1 MTFRAPEWIGL
12 GLLLAGTISC
22 SKSKDSYLVV
32 HADVDCNV
40 PRVFQMVVTIS
51 NGTSSDQKF
60 FPEGTPAGEMG
71 FPSDFAFIV
80 PGYRSGWVG
89 VAVDALDQNLN
100 VIGQGSVDGQLN
112 VGARTDLKVQLSI
125 LPQVETTPPSID
137 GGTLVGVDGGPR
149 DATSNSGDG
158 GSVPFLQV
166 AVGGNHTCAIRVDS
180 TLWCWG
186 NNAFGQLRIQNTSN
200 RLSPAQVSGPGWSQV
215 SCGQSHSCSIRSDGS
230 LSCWGNN
237 ASGQLGNSA
246 VGASGQAEVA
256 GNAPW
261 ASVSAGS
268 YQTCGVQQDGTLWC
282 WGDDTNG
289 QLGIGSLDNQPSPVQ
304 VVETGFTH
312 VSASYLHTCA
322 TKGTGSMWCWGLNAN
337 EQTGDSNGTYHINPV
352 LLDGGDWVD
361 ISTGLYHSC
370 GLKGDNT
377 LWCWGGNPTGQLGNA
392 SIPAQALSLT
402 ATAVPVDGAWQNVSA
417 GQSHTCAIMLDGSL
431 WCWGDNSSGQLGTG
445 SSTAAGVPVLVQSS
459 VKAWSMVASGIS
471 HTCAIA
477 SDASLW
483 CWGDNTYGQLG
494 LGNTAA
500 HLSPTK
506 VVQ

>member
-1 MTFRAPEWIGL
+1 LLTGAHVPKGDGIGL

-186 NNAFGQLRIQNTSN
+186 NNAFGQLRIQN
-200 RLSPAQVSGPGWSQV
+200 RPAP
-215 SCGQSHSCSIRSDGS
+215 R
-230 LSCWGNN
+230 
-237 ASGQLGNSA
+237 
-246 VGASGQAEVA
+246 
-256 GNAPW
+256 
-261 ASVSAGS
+261 
-268 YQTCGVQQDGTLWC
+268 
-282 WGDDTNG
+282 
-289 QLGIGSLDNQPSPVQ
+289 IG
-304 VVETGFTH
+304 H
-312 VSASYLHTCA
+312 A
-322 TKGTGSMWCWGLNAN
+322 TR
-337 EQTGDSNGTYHINPV
+337 
-352 LLDGGDWVD
+352 
-361 ISTGLYHSC
+361 
-370 GLKGDNT
+370 
-377 LWCWGGNPTGQLGNA
+377 
-392 SIPAQALSLT
+392 PAT
-402 ATAVPVDGAWQNVSA
+402 RPRTV
-417 GQSHTCAIMLDGSL
+417 
-431 WCWGDNSSGQLGTG
+431 
-445 SSTAAGVPVLVQSS
+445 
-459 VKAWSMVASGIS
+459 
-471 HTCAIA
+471 
-477 SDASLW
+477 
-483 CWGDNTYGQLG
+483 
-494 LGNTAA
+494 
-500 HLSPTK
+500 
-506 VVQ
+506 